1 MPGRSSACRL
11 LVVPARCSGG
21 RIEVLVAFLN
31 PMTGPGFSPQQVML
45 LQSAAAAAARRLD
58 QDLDQQTGLL
68 NRSGL
73 GQVLSHLGPGVG
85 SLVLLDIDNHHA
97 LNQAHGIAVGDA
109 AIDKVAALM
118 APPLLPKRCYAARL
132 QGGRFALLA
141 AGLDTKSARALAAE
155 LQKAVEAIDLGADKM
170 RIGFTA
176 SCGITAIRSLA
187 LPLELSIVAAEAALR
202 AAKVRGRPGIEE
214 SSQDRTVFDE
224 RRDQKLVAAGLRE
237 TLRNAEIILFAQKIV
252 STYDT
257 QKTTGYEV
265 LVRMKDPF
273 TGRILEPAQF
283 LAAAQ
288 ANNLLTAVDRHVVE
302 AAFELLGQHRHLLAQ
317 VEVRVS
323 INISGSS
330 LGDPTFADFFIERL
344 RASRLSSSQ
353 VTIDVTEKAAVV
365 NLAVVADTLQKLRAE
380 GCGIALDDFGLS
392 GNALSRLQSMPVTHI
407 KIDGSFVNEVLTNP
421 LAESAVRSIVHFAR
435 DLKVDCVAECVE
447 TAPVLNRLRQLG
459 VQHVQG
465 YLVGRPA
472 PIEEALAAMELTRS
486 AEMSVILNF

>member
-1 MPGRSSACRL
+1 
-11 LVVPARCSGG
+11 
-21 RIEVLVAFLN
+21 
-31 PMTGPGFSPQQVML
+31 
-45 LQSAAAAAARRLD
+45 
-58 QDLDQQTGLL
+58 
-68 NRSGL
+68 
-73 GQVLSHLGPGVG
+73 
-85 SLVLLDIDNHHA
+85 
-97 LNQAHGIAVGDA
+97 
-109 AIDKVAALM
+109 
-118 APPLLPKRCYAARL
+118 
-132 QGGRFALLA
+132 
-141 AGLDTKSARALAAE
+141 
-155 LQKAVEAIDLGADKM
+155 
-170 RIGFTA
+170 
-176 SCGITAIRSLA
+176 LA